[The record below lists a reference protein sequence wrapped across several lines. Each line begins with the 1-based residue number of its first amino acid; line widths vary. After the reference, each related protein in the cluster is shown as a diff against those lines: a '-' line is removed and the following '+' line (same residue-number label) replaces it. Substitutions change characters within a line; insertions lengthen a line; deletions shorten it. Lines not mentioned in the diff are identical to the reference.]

1 MSPMPEQILEERRV
15 NQERRVT
22 KTKTPE
28 QVLEECRIVSRP
40 IPLDQIAQHYGIT
53 QVQLSAS
60 GDIFGAIVRDKG
72 NVVIAV
78 NPDQHPN
85 RQRFTTAHELA
96 HFFLHYADGVDH
108 LEHVDTDF
116 RVSWRNNVSSRGVDW
131 NEIEANRFAA
141 ALLMP
146 EYMLRRDLDQFQ
158 VLDQDAV
165 QRLAS
170 MYKVSRLAMHFRL
183 VNLGLL
189 PPDVDPSAEA

>member
-1 MSPMPEQILEERRV
+1 MSRMPEQILGERRI

-22 KTKTPE
+22 NSKTPE
-28 QVLEECRIVSRP
+28 QVLQECRIDHRP
-40 IPLDQIAQHYGIT
+40 IPVDQIAQHYGIT

-60 GDIFGAIVRDKG
+60 GDIFGAILRDNG
-72 NVVIAV
+72 NVIIAV

-85 RQRFTTAHELA
+85 RQRFTAAHELA
-96 HFFLHYADGVDH
+96 HFFLHYADGTGH

-116 RVSWRNNVSSRGVDW
+116 RVSGRNSVSLQGVDW

-146 EYMLRRDLDQFQ
+146 EHMLRRDLDQFQ
-158 VLDQDAV
+158 VLDNDAV

-189 PPDVDPSAEA
+189 PPDVDPSADA